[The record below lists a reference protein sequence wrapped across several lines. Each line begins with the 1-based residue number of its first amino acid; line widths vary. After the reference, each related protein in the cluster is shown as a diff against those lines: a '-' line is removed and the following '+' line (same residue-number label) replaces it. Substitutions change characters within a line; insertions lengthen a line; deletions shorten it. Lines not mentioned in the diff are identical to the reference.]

1 MKRILSESYLSNLI
15 AETISKTLNEVRYI
29 DVSPVRGRG
38 AEKAKRGW
46 DDFDEFK
53 RKFIE
58 DMQLYCKWNVKD
70 LSDRSKNNN
79 QFTFFLTPMDGTNY
93 AVEDVQRYITSL
105 YKFRMKPSMKPS
117 GNGLYVSFY
126 INRDDNYSP
135 IGAHEKIRVFHGT
148 DIKTAIKIAK
158 NGLSGKE
165 RANRTYSYE
174 YGMNPNGLFVT
185 TSFYTAKEFGYH
197 YDDQVI
203 LEFTVD
209 SNDLDTPVWNGQG
222 TYFGQ
227 NTNPQPFLNRSERM
241 SQKLRYQADAENSEF
256 PFVAQSDNP
265 AMAER
270 IFNNNEHQALFYG
283 DLMPNQIKRFW
294 WKERE
299 TNNYVPLTYKQFM
312 AKFGNY
318 SYQHTEYG
326 RTSTQTI
333 DKEKVYWPNESW
345 GGPEDF
351 VERMKKHEIAKGW
364 KWDESDAQYYY
375 ELAKKWEDIP
385 WTDGNIDMS
394 THRQMQQILYPKQII
409 DILGNELYRDNFD
422 KFYPEFRMPGYRV

>member
-1 MKRILSESYLSNLI
+1 MKLSINDIKIIVNECVKKLSE
-15 AETISKTLNEVRYI
+15 ARYI
-29 DVSPVRGRG
+29 DAAQTRPRGV
-38 AEKAKRGW
+38 EKSSVWREDYGELKN
-46 DDFDEFK
+46 
-53 RKFIE
+53 KFIN
-58 DMQLYCKWNVKD
+58 DIQNYLQWNVAD
-70 LSDRSKNNN
+70 LSDKGN
-79 QFTFFLTPMDGTNY
+79 QNQLTFFIEPKKGSNY
-93 AVEDVQRYITSL
+93 DLDSMKRYL
-105 YKFRMKPSMKPS
+105 DLAYKFKKMTTKQS

-126 INRDDNYSP
+126 VNPDSNYSP
-135 IGAHEKIRVFHGT
+135 IGPHEKIRVFHGT

-165 RANRTYSYE
+165 MANRSYSYE

-185 TSFYTAKEFGYH
+185 TDFYTAKEFGYH

-209 SNDLDTPVWNGQG
+209 SNDLDTPVWNGQD

-227 NTNPQPFLNRSERM
+227 NTNPQPFLNRSERLG
-241 SQKLRYQADAENSEF
+241 QKLRYQSDAENSEL

-294 WKERE
+294 WKERGS
-299 TNNYVPLTYKQFM
+299 NNYIPLSYKQFM

-318 SYQHTEYG
+318 SYQHVEDG
-326 RTSTQTI
+326 RTSTKTI
-333 DKEKVYWPNESW
+333 KKEKLYWPNESW

-351 VERMKKHEIAKGW
+351 VERMRKHELSNGR
-364 KWDESDAQYYY
+364 KWDKSNAQYFY
-375 ELAKKWEDIP
+375 ELAKKWENMAWNDEDI
-385 WTDGNIDMS
+385 DLS
-394 THRQMQQILYPKQII
+394 TFYQMQQILYPKQII
-409 DILGNELYRDNFD
+409 DIFGVDLYRKKFD
-422 KFYPEFRMPGYRV
+422 KFYPEFRTPGNRV